1 MKNFILLNYNIEV
14 DKIYSDK
21 YFFVNDEKIYIIRTN
36 KKDKEIDYLASLS
49 NELFLNGIKVNTFI
63 INNEKKY
70 FTKKDNI
77 NIVLLRVNEYE
88 NDFNINDI
96 IRFQNINSDL
106 ENVNIIDKWSKTID
120 DLENELVDY
129 NEEYQLIQNSI
140 DYFIGMGENAIS
152 LLNNH
157 KDKIVNDS
165 IGHMINYK
173 VFNKCILNNPFNF
186 IKINKMYDIANYI
199 KYKLLTNRI
208 DYDEIDIIINNNSDI
223 ENIYLFSCMMFPNI
237 YFDLVNNIIKENETE
252 ETLNKIINI
261 IKDHRILL
269 INMQNSMKNVK
280 DVKLITWLSD

>member
-36 KKDKEIDYLASLS
+36 KKDKEIDYLAALS

-165 IGHMINYK
+165 IGHLINYK

-199 KYKLLTNRI
+199 KYKLLTNRV

-237 YFDLVNNIIKENETE
+237 YFDLVNNIIKENEAE

>member
-36 KKDKEIDYLASLS
+36 KKDKEIDYLAALS

-165 IGHMINYK
+165 IGHLINYK

>member
-199 KYKLLTNRI
+199 KYKLLTNRV

>member
-36 KKDKEIDYLASLS
+36 KKDKEIDYLAALS

-199 KYKLLTNRI
+199 KYKLLTNRV

>member
-36 KKDKEIDYLASLS
+36 KKDKEIDYLAALS

-152 LLNNH
+152 ILNNH

-165 IGHMINYK
+165 IGHLINYK

-199 KYKLLTNRI
+199 KYKLLTNRV

-252 ETLNKIINI
+252 ETLNKIISI

>member
-36 KKDKEIDYLASLS
+36 KKDKEIDYLAALS

>member
-165 IGHMINYK
+165 IGHLINYK

>member
-1 MKNFILLNYNIEV
+1 MSLF
-14 DKIYSDK
+14 
-21 YFFVNDEKIYIIRTN
+21 N
-36 KKDKEIDYLASLS
+36 KKDKEIDYLATLS

-199 KYKLLTNRI
+199 KYKLLTNRV

-237 YFDLVNNIIKENETE
+237 YFDLVKM
-252 ETLNKIINI
+252 
-261 IKDHRILL
+261 ILL
-269 INMQNSMKNVK
+269 GHEKEEKIEFFIKRINNYQKFKISKIK
-280 DVKLITWLSD
+280 

>member
-165 IGHMINYK
+165 IGHLINYK

-199 KYKLLTNRI
+199 KYKLLTNRV

>member
-36 KKDKEIDYLASLS
+36 KKDKEIDYLAALS
-49 NELFLNGIKVNTFI
+49 NELFLNAIKVNTFI

-165 IGHMINYK
+165 IGHLINYK

-252 ETLNKIINI
+252 ETLNKIISI

>member
-120 DLENELVDY
+120 DLESQLVDY

-165 IGHMINYK
+165 IGHLINYK

>member
-36 KKDKEIDYLASLS
+36 KKDKEIDYLAALS

-165 IGHMINYK
+165 IGHLINYK

-199 KYKLLTNRI
+199 KYKLLTNRV

>member
-36 KKDKEIDYLASLS
+36 KKDKEIDYLAALS

-165 IGHMINYK
+165 IGHLINYK
-173 VFNKCILNNPFNF
+173 VFNRCILNNPFNF

-199 KYKLLTNRI
+199 KYKLLTNRV

>member
-36 KKDKEIDYLASLS
+36 KKDKEIDYLAALS

-165 IGHMINYK
+165 IGHLINYK
-173 VFNKCILNNPFNF
+173 VFNRCILNNPFNF

-199 KYKLLTNRI
+199 KYKLLTNRV

-269 INMQNSMKNVK
+269 INMRNSMKNVK

>member
-21 YFFVNDEKIYIIRTN
+21 YFFVNDEKIYIKKKK
-36 KKDKEIDYLASLS
+36 KKDKEIDYLAALS

-165 IGHMINYK
+165 IGHLINYK

-199 KYKLLTNRI
+199 KYKLLTNRV